1 MANDPPFSISELVMK
16 LLFIRPFIH
25 FTKSQRLGL
34 FTLISLIVVLQAIL
48 WYQPLWY
55 APDALPKEAQ
65 IWLQDTSSERLVQTY
80 KSYPIQPFNPNFI
93 TEYKA
98 FRWGMSVASYQR
110 LQAFRAQGKFVNSA
124 REFQEITKVPDTIL
138 EKMAPY
144 FKFPAWVNTFKKGN
158 SRPFMFTQ
166 ETPKKVVKKDINSAT
181 AEDLILVRGIG
192 PVLSERILKYRT
204 ALGAFVAMAQL
215 QEVYGLKEEVFDTL
229 LEHFAVV
236 HPPVLEKIKINEM
249 TIKELGSFPYFRYP
263 VSRNI
268 VAYRS
273 MNGPIRFEDLTNV
286 KGISVE
292 KIKIIALYLEF

>member
-1 MANDPPFSISELVMK
+1 MK
-16 LLFIRPFIH
+16 LFFIRPYLH

-55 APDALPKEAQ
+55 VPEPLPKEARV
-65 IWLQDTSSERLVQTY
+65 WLQDTASERLVHTY
-80 KSYPIQPFNPNFI
+80 KPYPIKPFNPNFI

-110 LQAFRAQGKFVNSA
+110 LQAFRAQGKFVNST
-124 REFQEITKVPDTIL
+124 REFQEVTQIPDTIL
-138 EKMAPY
+138 KKMAPY
-144 FKFPAWVNTFKKGN
+144 FKFPAWVNSFKKPN
-158 SRPFMFTQ
+158 TQRFMLAEAVQ
-166 ETPKKVVKKDINSAT
+166 KKIVKKDINAAT

-192 PVLSERILKYRT
+192 PVLSERILKYRV
-204 ALGAFVAMAQL
+204 ALGAFVAMSQL
-215 QEVYGLKEEVFDTL
+215 QEVYGLKEEVYETL

-236 HPPVLEKIKINEM
+236 QPPVLEKIKINDA
-249 TIKELGSFPYFRYP
+249 TIKELGAFPYFRYP

>member
-1 MANDPPFSISELVMK
+1 MK
-16 LLFIRPFIH
+16 LVYIRPFIH

-34 FTLISLIVVLQAIL
+34 FSLISFILALQAIL

-55 APDALPKEAQ
+55 TPEPLPKEAQ
-65 IWLQDTSSERLVQTY
+65 IWLQDTSSESLVPTY
-80 KSYPIQPFNPNFI
+80 KSYPIKPFNPNFI

-98 FRWGMSVASYQR
+98 FRWGMSAASYQR
-110 LQAFRAQGKFVNSA
+110 LQAFRTQGKFVNSVQ
-124 REFQEITKVPDTIL
+124 EFQEITKVPDSVL

-144 FKFPAWVNTFKKGN
+144 FKFPAWVSTYKKGN
-158 SRPFMFTQ
+158 SQPFPFAQ
-166 ETPKKVVKKDINSAT
+166 EPPKKIVKKDINSAT
-181 AEDLILVRGIG
+181 ADDLILVRGIG
-192 PVLSERILKYRT
+192 PVLSERILKYRA
-204 ALGAFVAMAQL
+204 ALGAFVAMSQL

-236 HPPVLEKIKINEM
+236 QPPVLEKIKINEA
-249 TIKELGSFPYFRYP
+249 TIKELGVFPYFRYP
-263 VSRNI
+263 VSRHI